1 MAQFSTAV
9 HAKSPKRVV
18 LFAHHGT
25 AWITPTNQ
33 GIVRGYLRENE
44 GESPYTMTQ
53 QPPEQLALSFEPIGV
68 IRTKMRTKF
77 DSPHQPKNSNEE
89 RNVIQLYPGKGFDVA
104 LRDLE
109 KFDRI
114 WLVWWFHRN
123 STWRPLVLP
132 PRGDAIRRG
141 VFSTRSPHRPNPIG
155 ITAVS
160 LLGIEKL
167 HLIVG
172 NTDLVDGTPILDI
185 KPYIPSVDAFPD
197 ASMGWISTVEE
208 QLLQPA
214 KYSVDYS
221 PLASAQR
228 EWLLDNWGIDFM
240 DRASDTLQRDPTVH
254 RTRRIRKWHGDQLQ
268 MGCGAWRIIFT
279 LSALSVV
286 IVKIVPGYPD
296 SLLHNSSNTE
306 IADQEAQIAFKSIW
320 PDEEKD
326 GGPTTSPE

>member
-1 MAQFSTAV
+1 
-9 HAKSPKRVV
+9 
-18 LFAHHGT
+18 
-25 AWITPTNQ
+25 
-33 GIVRGYLRENE
+33 
-44 GESPYTMTQ
+44 MTQ
-53 QPPEQLALSFEPIGV
+53 TPPEQPILSFQPIGV

-77 DSPHQPKNSNEE
+77 DSPHQPRNSNEE
-89 RNVIQLYPGKGFDVA
+89 RNVIQLNAGQGFDVA

-141 VFSTRSPHRPNPIG
+141 VFATRSPHRPNPIG
-155 ITAVS
+155 ITAVP

-167 HLIVG
+167 NLIVG

-214 KYSVDYS
+214 RYSLTYS
-221 PLASAQR
+221 LLASTQR
-228 EWLLDNWGIDFM
+228 QWLLENWNIDFM
-240 DRASDTLQRDPTVH
+240 NRVSDALQRDPTVH
-254 RTRRIRKWHGDQLQ
+254 RTRRIRKWQGDQFQ

-279 LSALSVV
+279 VSGLNVEILR
-286 IVKIVPGYPD
+286 IVPGYPD
-296 SLLHNSSNTE
+296 SLLSNSTKTE
-306 IADQEAQIAFKSIW
+306 IPDQEAQIAFKSIW
-320 PDEEKD
+320 PDEEK
-326 GGPTTSPE
+326 